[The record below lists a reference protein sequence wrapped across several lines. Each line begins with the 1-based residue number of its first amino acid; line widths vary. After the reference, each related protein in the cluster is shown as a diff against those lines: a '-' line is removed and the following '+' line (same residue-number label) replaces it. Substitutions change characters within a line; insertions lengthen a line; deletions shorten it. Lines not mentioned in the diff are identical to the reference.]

1 MITEFSFGRIVVEG
15 QTYTNDIKIVDG
27 KLVADWWRQSGHSV
41 EIDEV
46 QDILD
51 SESEILV
58 IGKGQP
64 GISIIIL

>member
-15 QTYTNDIKIVDG
+15 QTYSNDIKIVDG
-27 KLVADWWRQSGHSV
+27 KLVPDWWRQSGHAV

-51 SESEILV
+51 FVYHYFSDLV
-58 IGKGQP
+58 TYF
-64 GISIIIL
+64 